1 MATGIRPIDLR
12 SKLVIKR
19 KFGFSLIEVLLV
31 LALIGVMV
39 AIVAGNAGAFITA
52 GGYEPPV
59 RVLKKAVLDAYYF
72 AGERKEA
79 TFLSY
84 EEENASF
91 VVSDTGGSELGT
103 HLIYKNVNQDN
114 PVDRDEFP
122 EVEFKAVGPLSG
134 SSGGNTIYR
143 DHQLILNRVR
153 FHSGSSVPF
162 EARIRHQGEE
172 QKFLF
177 DPFSGFVLSE
187 D

>member
-1 MATGIRPIDLR
+1 ML
-12 SKLVIKR
+12 SKITIK
-19 KFGFSLIEVLLV
+19 KDSGFSLIEVLLV
-31 LALIGVMV
+31 LALIGVMA
-39 AIVAGNAGAFITA
+39 AIVAGNAGAFIQA
-52 GGYEPPV
+52 SGYEPPV

-91 VVSDTGGSELGT
+91 VVSDTGGSQLGS
-103 HLIYKNVNQDN
+103 HFIYKNLNQDN
-114 PVDRDEFP
+114 PIDRDEFP

-134 SSGGNTIYR
+134 SSGRNTIYR
-143 DHQLILNRVR
+143 DNKLLLKRIR

-162 EARIRHQGEE
+162 EVLIRHRGEE
-172 QKFLF
+172 QEFHF
-177 DPFSGFVLSE
+177 DPFSGFVLSA